1 VRRTWTTLLL
11 ISVISISLFS
21 IVAPVYVQ
29 GDSVAPAAKKTTTST
44 APVTDPLSANATEGF
59 VLKVDPSLHTVH
71 HLKNGKTRSAPY
83 AVQVRA
89 LSGFRG
95 EVELA
100 VQGAPPDSLALFNPQ
115 RGVPKPVFVSVLKI
129 FVPSSTPAGVYD
141 LTIIGASGSYV
152 CTAATTLI
160 VEGEPSPST
169 TPQKQ
174 NRLQV
179 TVSTDE
185 EIYQTGEPVT
195 ISGYVTLGASLS
207 VGNANVSLTILDPA
221 GETIHIASVTTSE
234 VGFYSENFTLPSSTM
249 EGTYTVFSA
258 ASLSGYPQTVATV
271 TFVVGQSQVPSVRI
285 VDVSVTLLNDTL
297 SSEFR
302 PGETVVI
309 WTTVNS
315 TGADLLNGNTWIE
328 VMDPNNS
335 PITVIVVVVT
345 ISAGAQERIGIHV
358 ILASDATIGT
368 YTVKVLVSDGPIL
381 AGGRFLDTKETGFVV
396 LSEEDQTSTTTQ
408 IIATSEVATTGNS
421 TTVVQTTTTE
431 TTVSETSSSETTT
444 TETSTVQTDTTT
456 TQETI
461 TTAT

>member
-1 VRRTWTTLLL
+1 VRKTWTTLLL
-11 ISVISISLFS
+11 ISVVSISLFS
-21 IVAPVYVQ
+21 MVAPVYVQ
-29 GDSVAPAAKKTTTST
+29 GSGSMPADKKTTTSNVT
-44 APVTDPLSANATEGF
+44 AADPLSADATEGF
-59 VLKVDPSLHTVH
+59 VLKVEPSLHTVH

-83 AVQVRA
+83 AVQVKA

-95 EVELA
+95 EVGLA

-141 LTIIGASGSYV
+141 LKIIGASGSYV
-152 CTAATTLI
+152 RTATTTLI

-174 NRLQV
+174 SRLQV
-179 TVSTDE
+179 TVSTDKE
-185 EIYQTGEPVT
+185 SYQAGEPVM

-221 GETIHIASVTTSE
+221 GETIHIASVTTDE
-234 VGFYSENFTLPSSTM
+234 VGSYSENFTLSSNAM
-249 EGTYTVFSA
+249 EGTYTVYSA
-258 ASLSGYPQTVATV
+258 ASLPGYSQTVATV
-271 TFVVGQSQVPSVRI
+271 TFVVGQSQIPSVRI

-309 WTTVNS
+309 WTAVNS

-328 VMDPNNS
+328 VLDPKYS
-335 PITVIVVVVT
+335 PVTVIVVVVT

-358 ILASDATIGT
+358 ILASDAAIGT
-368 YTVKVLVSDGPIL
+368 YTIKVLVSDGPIL
-381 AGGRFLDTKETGFVV
+381 AGGKFLDAKETSFVV
-396 LSEEDQTSTTTQ
+396 LSEEDQTTTTTQ
-408 IIATSEVATTGNS
+408 IITTSEIATTGNS
-421 TTVVQTTTTE
+421 TTLVQTTTTE
-431 TTVSETSSSETTT
+431 TTVTETSSSETTT
-444 TETSTVQTDTTT
+444 IETSTV
-456 TQETI
+456 
-461 TTAT
+461 